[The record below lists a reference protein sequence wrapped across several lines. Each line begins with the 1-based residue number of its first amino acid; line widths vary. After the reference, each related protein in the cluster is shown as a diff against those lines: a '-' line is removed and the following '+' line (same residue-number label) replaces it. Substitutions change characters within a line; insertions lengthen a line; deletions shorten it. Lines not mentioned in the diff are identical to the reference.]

1 MGRFVLISRSAS
13 VFHHCGYARVLA
25 LISRIFSVGGM
36 VFDSRVPRRDNDGL
50 MNEDDDDVGDVA
62 I

>member
-1 MGRFVLISRSAS
+1 M
-13 VFHHCGYARVLA
+13 
-25 LISRIFSVGGM
+25 GGM